1 MMPNES
7 RDLKRRTKRLLIFLG
22 IVFIFDAFICF
33 LLLSYT
39 GLSSVVCGVII
50 IAITSVLYLLF
61 LWLCAKI
68 DKKRKEKIDK
78 NKKKD
83 PFSNK

>member
-68 DKKRKEKIDK
+68 DKKRKEKIDQ